1 MKTTTIHFVNRPN
14 DDGTITKDIAVDG
27 CLIAQNGT
35 PTSRRP
41 EILIHLPRTFKDSV
55 EGSWVNFEG
64 YTYHVIGTTI
74 KAEPM
79 SANKPTPWDRY
90 CVAERIY

>member
-14 DDGTITKDIAVDG
+14 EDGTLTKDIAVDG

-41 EILIHLPRTFKDSV
+41 EILIHLPRTFTDSV

-64 YTYHVIGTTI
+64 YTYHVIGTTV
-74 KAEPM
+74 KAESM